1 MAERNWT
8 DEQRNAINS
17 RGGTLLLSAAAG
29 SGKTAV
35 LVERI
40 TKLMTTGNEPVD
52 PSNLLVVTFT
62 NAAAAE
68 MRARVNDSIDELIK
82 KNPSDSFLRNIK
94 MKLPEAKIT
103 TMDSFCIS
111 FVREHFH
118 MADIEPDFNILDNS
132 EINILTYD
140 AMSATLER
148 ICREEPELYDKLN
161 TVTSFGRDDNSL
173 TEKIIRLYN
182 YSLSHPFPDS
192 WLDSIMQMYESDG
205 DIKDTVWGKIIL
217 DEVRFTANYSISLI
231 ENALTQMQEDEVVN
245 DVYSAHFTVIL
256 SKLRDTYEIIINGDW
271 DSIFTALNDLSL
283 GSLPR
288 VPRGYGKN
296 PTKLQAES
304 QFTLARK
311 LMNECRESVCTDTAG
326 HMDDLD
332 RLRPVMQG
340 LVSAVREFRT
350 NFDNLKRSRNS
361 YTFTDIMHKALSLL
375 AVNENGEIRKTALA
389 VEMSEM
395 FREILIDEYQDTN
408 EAQDMLFATLSR
420 KNSNMFMVGDV
431 KQSIYRFRLAMP
443 EIFVKKSREY
453 CDYDGENY
461 PAKII
466 LGRNFRSRKGVLD
479 NINFLF
485 KNIMSDYVGEMEYT
499 DADALYYGDTYNKDT
514 VPAAELHMLKT
525 KTSAEEAEYIARLI
539 RKTVAEGTPVQMK
552 NGTRPATYGDFCIL
566 LRSTAGKTDI
576 FEEALKNN
584 DIPVTCEKKS
594 GLFSATETSVFISLL
609 KIINNPTDDVAMLSV
624 MFSPLYGFTPDDTA
638 KIRLYKKRCNLYT
651 CIKEAAQDMNKA
663 AILLDDISRFRRM
676 TAVMPTDTFV
686 RTLLDTTGY
695 LSVVSACENGE
706 CRRLNLLMLCSLA
719 SDYSSKG
726 GVGLGGFIRYLDR
739 ISESGND
746 IAAASDASAD
756 SSAVKIMSIHKSK
769 GLEFPFVILADS
781 SKTFN
786 TMDISTEMIISTSAG
801 VGMKIT
807 DSPNLKRYSS
817 LGHAAAKL
825 AVKRATASEEMR
837 ILYVAMTRA
846 KERFIAVGAVTK
858 PEERLREAA
867 NSFSG
872 EKPSPCA
879 VLHAS
884 SYMKWLLMGFIRH
897 PDMKK
902 ICEETGNFVL
912 HDYKNADSRLRVII
926 TSPDEDEND
935 TETAEI
941 TLYPEEFDE
950 ATVEEIRKR
959 ASYEYPFV
967 IPPDARPKR
976 AASDFEQK
984 HFNAEY
990 FATSKPAFMSDGKL
1004 SAAEAGTA
1012 NHLFLQNL
1020 DFYSDDINGQLKA
1033 MTEKG
1038 ILSKNQADAVRTSKV
1053 RKFLSSPLCT
1063 RIRNADSVMRE
1074 KEFMVRINLG
1084 DIDKTVNDN
1093 VKDEIIIVRGKTDLV
1108 FTENNEAVVVDY
1120 KTDRGK
1126 TPEDFV
1132 NTYSGQLDIYRRAME
1147 IILGMPVKETLIYSL
1162 DMEETII
1169 CGEK

>member
-8 DEQRNAINS
+8 DEQRQAINS

-68 MRARVNDSIDELIK
+68 MRARVNDSIDELIRQ
-82 KNPSDSFLRNIK
+82 NPSDGFLRNIK

-148 ICREEPELYDKLN
+148 ICREEPELYDNLN

-182 YSLSHPFPDS
+182 YSLSHPFPDR
-192 WLDSIMQMYESDG
+192 WLDSIMQMYEHDG
-205 DIKDTVWGKIIL
+205 DIRETVWGKIIL
-217 DEVRFTANYSISLI
+217 DEVRFTAYYCISLI
-231 ENALTQMQEDEVVN
+231 ENALSLIQEDEVVN
-245 DVYSAHFTVIL
+245 DIYSADFTVIL
-256 SKLRDTYEIIINGDW
+256 SKLRETYEIINNGDW
-271 DSIFTALNDLSL
+271 DSIFTALNNLSL

-288 VPRGYGKN
+288 APRGYGKN

-311 LMNECRESVCTDTAG
+311 LMNECKESVCTDTAG
-326 HMDDLD
+326 HRDDLD

-350 NFDNLKRSRNS
+350 NFDNLKRARNS
-361 YTFTDIMHKALSLL
+361 YTFTDIMHRALSLL
-375 AVNENGEIRKTALA
+375 TVYEDGEVRKTELA
-389 VEMSEM
+389 TRMSEM

-443 EIFVKKSREY
+443 EIFVNKSREY

-499 DADALYYGDTYNKDT
+499 DADALYYGDTYDEDK
-514 VPAAELHMLKT
+514 VPAAELHMVNT
-525 KTSAEEAEYIARLI
+525 KSSADEAEYIARFI
-539 RKTVAEGTPVQMK
+539 RKTIAEGAVVKTK
-552 NGTRPATYGDFCIL
+552 NGTRPAGYGDFCIL

-576 FEEALKNN
+576 FEEALKRNSV
-584 DIPVTCEKKS
+584 PVTCEKKS
-594 GLFSATETSVFISLL
+594 GLFSATETAVFISLL
-609 KIINNPTDDVAMLSV
+609 KIINNPTDDVSLLSV
-624 MFSPLYGFTPDDTA
+624 MFSPLYGFTADETA

-651 CIKEAAQDMNKA
+651 CIKESAEDIKKSQ
-663 AILLDDISRFRRM
+663 ILIDDLNRFRRM
-676 TAVMPTDTFV
+676 TAMMPTDTFV

-706 CRRLNLLMLCSLA
+706 SRRLNLLMLCTLA
-719 SDYSSKG
+719 SDYTSKG

-746 IAAASDASAD
+746 VAAASDASAD

-769 GLEFPFVILADS
+769 GLEFPFVILADC

-786 TMDISTEMIISTSAG
+786 TMDISAEMIISTSAG

-817 LGHAAAKL
+817 LGHTAAKL

-846 KERFIAVGAVTK
+846 KERFIAVGTVTK
-858 PEERLREAA
+858 PEERLRDAA

-872 EKPSPCA
+872 DKPSPCA

-912 HDYKNADSRLRVII
+912 HDYKNADSRLKVLV
-926 TSPDEDEND
+926 TSLTDDEDEAL
-935 TETAEI
+935 TEETALQQEA
-941 TLYPEEFDE
+941 YDE
-950 ATVEEIRKR
+950 ATVEEIRNR
-959 ASYEYPFV
+959 VAYEYPFV
-967 IPPDARPKR
+967 IPADARPKR
-976 AASDFEQK
+976 AASDFEKK
-984 HFNAEY
+984 HFNAQY
-990 FATSKPAFMSDGKL
+990 FATSKPTFMSEGKL

-1020 DFYSDDINGQLKA
+1020 DFSSDDVNGQLDE
-1033 MTEKG
+1033 MVRKG
-1038 ILSKNQADAVRTSKV
+1038 ILSEKEADAIRINKV
-1053 RKFLSSPLCT
+1053 KKFLTSPLCA

-1074 KEFMVRINLG
+1074 KEFTVRINLG

-1093 VKDEIIIVRGKTDLV
+1093 VKEEKIIILGKADLV
-1108 FTENNEAVVVDY
+1108 FIENNEVVVVDW

-1132 NTYSGQLDIYRRAME
+1132 NTYSGQLDMYRRAME
-1147 IILGMPVKETLIYSL
+1147 IVLGIPVKETLIYSL
-1162 DMEETII
+1162 DLEETII
-1169 CGEK
+1169 CEEK